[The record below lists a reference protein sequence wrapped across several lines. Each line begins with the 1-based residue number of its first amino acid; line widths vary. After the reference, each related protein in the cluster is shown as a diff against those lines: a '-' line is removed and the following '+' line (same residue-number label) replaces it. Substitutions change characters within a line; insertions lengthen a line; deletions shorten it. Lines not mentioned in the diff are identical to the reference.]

1 MNKQPRKYSVLV
13 FAADNAPVTPDN
25 DKKTLPA
32 VAADVAKKNADK
44 GKPKK

>member
-1 MNKQPRKYSVLV
+1 MKKQAAKFTVLT
-13 FAADNAPVTPDN
+13 FADGTPVAPDG
-25 DKKTLPA
+25 DKKDLPA